1 MVRKTRPFPFGNEG
15 PPDKLTEAQKR
26 EILPEK
32 VRGFIPP
39 ISMAAWVKLRR
50 QGVTPMALLVL
61 QLLVREQK
69 IEGSRRRPVKN
80 LRVPSSVRRNLGI
93 GNTTYGKCL
102 KNLAELGAI
111 ELHGMGTRMT
121 ATILIDTDTEV
132 QDVLVDMYGVEKE
145 RRW

>member
-1 MVRKTRPFPFGNEG
+1 MVRKTRRFPFGNEG

-39 ISMAAWVKLRR
+39 ISMAAVVKLRR
-50 QGVTPMALLVL
+50 QGISPMSLIVL
-61 QLLVREQK
+61 QLLVREKK
-69 IEGSRRRPVKN
+69 IENSRRRPTDK
-80 LRVPSSVRRNLGI
+80 LRVPSSVRRNVGI
-93 GNTTYGKCL
+93 GNKTYGASL
-102 KNLAELGAI
+102 KSLAQLGAI
-111 ELHGMGTRMT
+111 ELHGVGTRMT

-132 QDVLVDMYGVEKE
+132 QDVLIDMYGVERE